1 MLQVNFQLY
10 KIRFFFFRILNKLLI
25 PFFVKNKKLNLLC
38 FLFKLNLTKI
48 KKILPKNSPKYKVVV
63 LSKTGGVDD
72 LIESQKNNNKDI
84 LYLDCPRI
92 FFKILYKAN
101 LNGEYKEF
109 IDNERLDQSRKANN
123 YVNDKK
129 VEKFRRKNKKFLI
142 NFINLLK
149 KKYNFDAFLGFNY
162 DYYAEKSL
170 QDACRELKIP
180 FLLLFKESVKTESQ
194 QKLQTY
200 ILKKKK
206 EKFNFY
212 KVAVYSKQAKN
223 FLTSSGICKN
233 KRIDVVGCSRLSI
246 CFSYKK
252 VMPKNQILYYAI
264 EKNRGLPNTI
274 FKTYGKKNFSDLKEF
289 KFYDRKFNWKAL
301 HKKTLKIL
309 KKFAI
314 NNPNIPIIIKSKIGD
329 KLDKN
334 EYRNLPKNIRLI
346 TSGTGQIFLKNSKVV
361 IGWNTTAIMEAIAAN
376 RFLLLP
382 YFFKKDNVSK
392 KNELKL
398 KLKKNNYGFSES
410 DFYKKLNFFV
420 KKKYKE
426 KKIYNNLYSLEY
438 YLGNSD
444 NNAGKRLNNFLKSN
458 LIYNS
463 F

>member
-1 MLQVNFQLY
+1 MLQINFQLY
-10 KIRFFFFRILNKLLI
+10 KIRFFFFRTLNKLLI

-63 LSKTGGVDD
+63 LSKTGGIDD
-72 LIESQKNNNKDI
+72 LLESQKNNNKNI

-109 IDNERLDQSRKANN
+109 IDNERLDQSIKARN
-123 YVNDKK
+123 VNDKN
-129 VEKFRRKNKKFLI
+129 VEKSRRKNKKFLI

-170 QDACRELKIP
+170 HDACQELKIP
-180 FLLLFKESVKTESQ
+180 FLLLFKESVNTEFQ
-194 QKLQTY
+194 QKIKTY
-200 ILKKKK
+200 ILKKKR

-223 FLTSSGICKN
+223 FLSSADICK
-233 KRIDVVGCSRLSI
+233 KERIDVVGCSRLGI

-252 VMPKNQILYYAI
+252 IMPKNQILYYAI
-264 EKNRGLPNTI
+264 EKDRGLPNRI
-274 FKTYGKKNFSDLKEF
+274 FKTYGKKIFSDLKEF
-289 KFYDRKFNWKAL
+289 KFYDRKFSWKAL

-314 NNPNIPIIIKSKIGD
+314 YNPNISIIIKTKIGD
-329 KLDKN
+329 KFDKN
-334 EYRNLPKNIRLI
+334 EYRNLPKNVKLI
-346 TSGTGQIFLKNSKVV
+346 TSGTGQKFLKNSKVV
-361 IGWNTTAIMEAIAAN
+361 IGWNTTAIIEAIAAN

-382 YFFKKDNVSK
+382 YFFKKNKLSK
-392 KNELKL
+392 KIQLKL
-398 KLKKNNYGFSES
+398 KLKKNNYGFSEN
-410 DFYKKLNFFV
+410 DFYKKLYFFT
-420 KKKYKE
+420 KKNYKR
-426 KKIYNNLYSLEY
+426 KKIYNSSYSLEY

>member
-1 MLQVNFQLY
+1 MIQVNFKLY

-25 PFFVKNKKLNLLC
+25 FFFVKNKKLNLLC

-109 IDNERLDQSRKANN
+109 IDNERLDQSIKANN

-170 QDACRELKIP
+170 QDACQELKIP

-200 ILKKKK
+200 ILK
-206 EKFNFY
+206 E
-212 KVAVYSKQAKN
+212 
-223 FLTSSGICKN
+223 
-233 KRIDVVGCSRLSI
+233 
-246 CFSYKK
+246 
-252 VMPKNQILYYAI
+252 
-264 EKNRGLPNTI
+264 EKNLI
-274 FKTYGKKNFSDLKEF
+274 FIKLQFILSRQ
-289 KFYDRKFNWKAL
+289 KFF
-301 HKKTLKIL
+301 
-309 KKFAI
+309 
-314 NNPNIPIIIKSKIGD
+314 IK
-329 KLDKN
+329 LW
-334 EYRNLPKNIRLI
+334 Y
-346 TSGTGQIFLKNSKVV
+346 
-361 IGWNTTAIMEAIAAN
+361 M
-376 RFLLLP
+376 
-382 YFFKKDNVSK
+382 
-392 KNELKL
+392 
-398 KLKKNNYGFSES
+398 
-410 DFYKKLNFFV
+410 
-420 KKKYKE
+420 
-426 KKIYNNLYSLEY
+426 
-438 YLGNSD
+438 
-444 NNAGKRLNNFLKSN
+444 
-458 LIYNS
+458 
-463 F
+463 